1 VFSKRM
7 CPGLSVLVATLLLA
21 SSALAGGLN
30 LAWDNCASDGGLQ
43 AKVSACLT
51 NVGENVL
58 VGSFVPI
65 DDIAGVTGIECVLD
79 VIVGDGTS
87 PIPPWWD
94 LGEAGSFGGACRQQ
108 ALTVDAVPSGTA
120 IYCTDWSSGLASG
133 GFAAYNAGGPHPF
146 PPANQP
152 AHRRLVLGF
161 AVAPAN
167 AADLVATVEYV
178 GFYVRL
184 SNMKAVGAGS
194 CTGCS
199 TPACI
204 VLNDINIV
212 PGTLPGQH
220 LGAGTFAGSNF
231 ATWQTS
237 APDCNIVPTR
247 RTTWSSVKQ
256 LYH

>member
-1 VFSKRM
+1 M
-7 CPGLSVLVATLLLA
+7 SVLVATLLFA

-30 LAWDNCASDGGLQ
+30 LAWNNCASDGGLQ

-51 NVGENVL
+51 NVGVNVL

-79 VIVGDGTS
+79 IIVGDGTS

-94 LGEAGSFGGACRQQ
+94 LGELGSSGGACRQQ
-108 ALTVDAVPSGTA
+108 ALRVDAVPPGTA
-120 IYCTDWSSGLASG
+120 IYCTDWSGGLASG
-133 GFAAYNAGGPHPF
+133 GFGAYIAAGPV
-146 PPANQP
+146 PPVNQP

-161 AVAPAN
+161 AVPLVN
-167 AADLVATVEYV
+167 AADLVNTGEYL
-178 GFYVRL
+178 GFEVRI
-184 SNMKAVGAGS
+184 SNMKAVGDGS
-194 CTGCS
+194 CAGCS

-212 PGTLPGQH
+212 AGTTTSQH

-237 APDCNIVPTR
+237 GPDCAIVPTR
-247 RTTWSSVKQ
+247 RTTWGAVKQ